1 MEAVEGRDQS
11 WVEVCVATWKKFCNR
26 NETMVVVS
34 PVCQPWL
41 WRRQRIGR
49 ILTPG
54 GLLEGGRMGTPRG
67 KRSLEQR
74 GRDTDGYT
82 LIQRLDIQE
91 HGRQR
96 PIRWGLRNRTL
107 PSALGTCR
115 THCYIPS
122 PSSQSRRP
130 QSSVIWVPT
139 PACRAQYLLCPLP
152 QSCPL
157 RALTGRP
164 RQKRHRF
171 LLLCRELPGGRQGV
185 LSTLQMLQ
193 SSLLIECTNA
203 CLWGWEQHQM
213 AQASHRARGGG
224 RGSGCAGLG
233 CWGGGDAGRPCFRKS
248 KALSKFF

>member
-1 MEAVEGRDQS
+1 MEKILQSEWNDGGRKPCLS
-11 WVEVCVATWKKFCNR
+11 AL
-26 NETMVVVS
+26 TMEEAKDWTDS
-34 PVCQPWL
+34 DPW
-41 WRRQRIGR
+41 GV
-49 ILTPG
+49 TG
-54 GLLEGGRMGTPRG
+54 GWRMGTPRG

-82 LIQRLDIQE
+82 LIQWLDIQE

-139 PACRAQYLLCPLP
+139 PACRARYLLCPLP

-193 SSLLIECTNA
+193 SSLLIDLYNIYSSVTLENA
-203 CLWGWEQHQM
+203 LEVT
-213 AQASHRARGGG
+213 S
-224 RGSGCAGLG
+224 
-233 CWGGGDAGRPCFRKS
+233 
-248 KALSKFF
+248 